1 VVYVTL
7 ENALA
12 ITLKNR
18 RIKCGLS
25 QEDLAHKCNID
36 RTYISMIE
44 CQKRN
49 PTLNIIFK
57 ICKSLDIKASDFI
70 LNIEK
75 AMEDS

>member
-1 VVYVTL
+1 MTL

-12 ITLKNR
+12 VTLKNR

-25 QEDLAHKCNID
+25 QEDLARKCNID

-57 ICKSLDIKASDFI
+57 ICKSLDIKTSDFI

>member
-1 VVYVTL
+1 MTL

-12 ITLKNR
+12 ITLRNR

-25 QEDLAHKCNID
+25 QEDLAHKCNVD

-44 CQKRN
+44 RQKRN
-49 PTLNIIFK
+49 PTLNIIFR

-70 LNIEK
+70 SSIEK
-75 AMEDS
+75 AMESN

>member
-1 VVYVTL
+1 MTL

-12 ITLKNR
+12 VTLKNR

>member
-1 VVYVTL
+1 MTL
-7 ENALA
+7 ESALA

-44 CQKRN
+44 RQKRN
-49 PTLNIIFK
+49 PTLNIIFR

-75 AMEDS
+75 TMEGN

>member
-1 VVYVTL
+1 MTL

-18 RIKCGLS
+18 KIKCGLS

>member
-1 VVYVTL
+1 MTL

-12 ITLKNR
+12 ITLRNR

-25 QEDLAHKCNID
+25 QEDLAHECNVD

-44 CQKRN
+44 RQKRN
-49 PTLNIIFK
+49 PTLNIIFR

-70 LNIEK
+70 SSIEK
-75 AMEDS
+75 AMESN

>member
-1 VVYVTL
+1 MTL

-25 QEDLAHKCNID
+25 QEDLAHECNVD

-44 CQKRN
+44 RQKRN
-49 PTLNIIFK
+49 PTLNIIFR

-70 LNIEK
+70 SGIEK
-75 AMEDS
+75 AMENN

>member
-1 VVYVTL
+1 VTL

-44 CQKRN
+44 CEKRN
-49 PTLNIIFK
+49 PTLNTIFK
-57 ICKSLDIKASDFI
+57 ICKSLNIKASDFI
-70 LNIEK
+70 SSIEK
-75 AMEDS
+75 TMEDN

>member
-1 VVYVTL
+1 MTL

>member
-1 VVYVTL
+1 MTL

-12 ITLKNR
+12 ITLRNR

-25 QEDLAHKCNID
+25 QEDLAHECNVD

-44 CQKRN
+44 RQKRN
-49 PTLNIIFK
+49 PTLNIIFR

-70 LNIEK
+70 SGIEK
-75 AMEDS
+75 AMENN